1 MKKNITPLHLML
13 VLQKELF
20 SHHCS
25 MQSVQNT
32 SPDMVVPGTKLN
44 RTGTISIKGSLG
56 WQSTRTTPLDY
67 VANTTLIMSDSV
79 HTTVWY
85 KHSLSSWVLSV
96 FI

>member
-1 MKKNITPLHLML
+1 MMKKNITPLHLML

-56 WQSTRTTPLDY
+56 
-67 VANTTLIMSDSV
+67 
-79 HTTVWY
+79 
-85 KHSLSSWVLSV
+85 
-96 FI
+96 